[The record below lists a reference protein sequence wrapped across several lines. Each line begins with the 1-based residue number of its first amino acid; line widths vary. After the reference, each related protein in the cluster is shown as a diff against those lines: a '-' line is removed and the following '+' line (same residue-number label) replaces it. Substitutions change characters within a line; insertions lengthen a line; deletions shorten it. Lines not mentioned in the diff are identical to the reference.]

1 MKSFNEA
8 LIEPTALK
16 STLRVHDTL
25 NSKLWNGDALKID
38 VRVALLKAAK
48 AFVNFLDLPTL
59 DVVDVILTGSN
70 ASFNYTEFSDL
81 DVHIIV
87 SYDDTS
93 FPELAENFFA
103 TKKSL
108 WNETHA
114 IRIKDYAVEMYVE
127 DTTHPVKALGVYS
140 LLDGKWVK
148 KPTLDDKPDWDDRAV
163 AQKVDFLANQIDQ
176 LLDIHAD
183 DKDKIDAAID
193 RIRAMRKS
201 ALADGGE
208 FSTENLAFKGLR
220 NLGYMDRLYAA
231 RMDAE
236 DRELSLEGVETP

>member
-1 MKSFNEA
+1 MQSFNEA
-8 LIEPTALK
+8 SIEPTALK
-16 STLRVHDTL
+16 STLQVHDAL
-25 NSKLWNGDALKID
+25 NSKLWNEDGLKVD
-38 VRVALLKAAK
+38 VHVALLKAAK
-48 AFVNFLDLPTL
+48 AFVNFLDLPSL
-59 DVVDVILTGSN
+59 EVVDVILTGSN
-70 ASFNYTEFSDL
+70 ASYNYTKFSDL

-114 IRIKDYAVEMYVE
+114 IHIKDYAVEMYVE
-127 DTTHPVKALGVYS
+127 DTAQPVKALGVYS
-140 LLDGKWVK
+140 LLNDEWVK
-148 KPTLDDKPDWDDRAV
+148 KPTLDGKPAWDDRAV
-163 AQKVDFLANQIDQ
+163 SAKVEYLATKIDE
-176 LLDIHAD
+176 LLDDHAD

-231 RMDAE
+231 RMEAE